1 MSLLRPVHRS
11 SNSGG
16 GALLCGFLGAFV
28 IVSGL
33 SAQDVR
39 IDIGP
44 VEKQAQANPITPENP
59 IPRRTFSVAPVYPAE
74 ANGIGAGGTVSLVAV
89 VDDTGRVVE
98 IRKAREP
105 LVLAPQ
111 GTPTNPTAMRIA
123 SEALVRDAAGALR
136 RWTYDPPAKGP
147 IAFTVSFSFKPGAE
161 ATSSQS
167 ANVTPPLPASAASS
181 SIAGT
186 PGANQPLRVGNQI
199 TAPTQIRKV
208 QPAYPADALAAR
220 VQGIVILEATIG
232 GDGRV
237 TDAKVLRSVPL
248 LDQAAINAVRQ
259 WEYAPT
265 LLNGV
270 ATPIVMTVT
279 VTFNLDQ
286 GISAV
291 PK

>member
-1 MSLLRPVHRS
+1 MSLLRPDHRS
-11 SNSGG
+11 SKSGG

-186 PGANQPLRVGNQI
+186 AGANQPLRVGNQI
-199 TAPTQIRKV
+199 TAPTQD
-208 QPAYPADALAAR
+208 QEGPAGLPCGRACGTCSGHRDSRGHDRRRWTSDGRESAPVGSTARSGCDQCGTAVGVHADAAEWR
-220 VQGIVILEATIG
+220 GQH
-232 GDGRV
+232 
-237 TDAKVLRSVPL
+237 RS
-248 LDQAAINAVRQ
+248 
-259 WEYAPT
+259 
-265 LLNGV
+265 
-270 ATPIVMTVT
+270 
-279 VTFNLDQ
+279 
-286 GISAV
+286 S
-291 PK
+291 